1 MSNRIETMLTRDKAR
16 PMSGGE
22 LANEIQRCRRG
33 MEVGANQAAR
43 SRFEQRLH
51 IRQEEADARMAAAGG
66 AR

>member
-1 MSNRIETMLTRDKAR
+1 MNNKIETMLTRDKASR
-16 PMSGGE
+16 MSGGE

-43 SRFEQRLH
+43 SRFERRLH
-51 IRQEEADARMAAAGG
+51 IMQEEADARMTAAGG